1 MRAYAAVFRMKF
13 TGGLQYRAA
22 ALAGLATQFAWGFME
37 LLAFSAF
44 YRADPTA
51 FPMSFEQTVSYIWLQ
66 QAFLALFMTWFFDR
80 DIFDAILSG
89 SIAYELARP
98 ADLYFRWFAQS
109 AASRLS
115 RAVLRCFPVLIVAFL
130 LPGPLRMSGPAS
142 PAQLLLFLLSMSLSL
157 VVVVSFSML
166 IYISAFHTLSPVG
179 VRLMAAVT
187 ADFLAGGT
195 VPLPFFP
202 PALQTIAELMPFAA
216 MQNMPLRLYSGHIAG
231 AEAAQGI
238 ALQVFWAAAL
248 ILLGRAL
255 MKRALGRVTVQG
267 G

>member
-44 YRADPTA
+44 YRADPAA

-66 QAFLALFMTWFFDR
+66 QAFLALFMLWFFEG

-98 ADLYFRWFAQS
+98 VDLYGRWYAQ
-109 AASRLS
+109 AAAGRLS
-115 RAVLRCFPVLIVAFL
+115 RAALRCLPVLFVAFM
-130 LPGPLRMSGPAS
+130 LPGPMRMPGPAG
-142 PAQLLLFLLSMSLSL
+142 PAQLLLFLLSMGLSL
-157 VVVVSFSML
+157 AVVVGFSML
-166 IYISAFHTLSPVG
+166 IHISAFYTISPVG
-179 VRLMAAVT
+179 VRVMAAVT
-187 ADFLAGGT
+187 ADILAGGT

-202 PALQTIAELMPFAA
+202 PALRAVAELLPFAA
-216 MQNMPLRLYSGHIAG
+216 MQNMPLRIYSGHIAG
-231 AEAAQGI
+231 MEALRGMG
-238 ALQVFWAAAL
+238 LQFFWALAL
-248 ILLGRAL
+248 IGAGRVW
-255 MKRALGRVTVQG
+255 MKRALRRVTVQG